1 MVTANKEK
9 GVIKEKSLMSLL
21 TKKVELKKELIVLKK
36 LHEDTKKQ
44 KELVESI
51 AKIDH
56 FLSAFPPKK
65 GKYVLVSCFLFS
77 YEYFPCGIHWYIII
91 TN

>member
-1 MVTANKEK
+1 MATANKEK

-56 FLSAFPPKK
+56 FLSTHRIQK
-65 GKYVLVSCFLFS
+65 
-77 YEYFPCGIHWYIII
+77 
-91 TN
+91 